1 MGGITVVPALE
12 RILRLRRPMIVL
24 AHAVLVAL
32 AYWFAFVLRF
42 EFRLLPDEL
51 SKWSRTLPFVLVV
64 RLLVFQWFHLYVGL
78 WRYVSMRDIVVI
90 LKAGTLSSLLLSGGI
105 LLVYGRA
112 FPSSVLMIDWLLCL
126 ALVGGVRLILR
137 AVRESRHPGRNGEG
151 RRALI
156 VGAGDAGEMLLRELG
171 RSPVLEYDILGLVDD
186 DPAKRHMRIHDVEV
200 IGTVDQLDTLTRSLR
215 VQEILIAIPSATRE
229 QKQRIVQRCR
239 ESGITFKSVPGLSEL
254 FAGRARIGQLQEV
267 QAEDLLGRAAVRLD
281 VDDLRRELRGRRILV
296 TGAAGSIGS
305 ELCRQLAAFEPDT
318 LVLLDRAESGVYFTE
333 LELRRQHKGLRLV
346 PVVGDVLDPRKVEEV
361 LDTYSP
367 EVVYHT
373 AAYKHVPLMEEHPLE
388 AIENNVFGTE
398 IVARASQERKVKK
411 FVLISTD
418 KAVNPVAI
426 MGMTKR
432 LAECLLFSLNGAST
446 AFVAVRF
453 GNVLGT
459 DGSVLPIFHWQIS
472 HGGPVTITD
481 PDASRY
487 FMLPSEA
494 AQLVLQAGAIGQG
507 GEVFFLDMGEP
518 IRISDLAENLIRL
531 SGMEPGRDMPI
542 EVMGLRPGE
551 RLREELVLANEE
563 LLPTA
568 HEKVFMVQNHSFDPA
583 DFRRELELLRSC
595 VRSRDR
601 ERAVALLREMASR
614 Y

>member
-1 MGGITVVPALE
+1 
-12 RILRLRRPMIVL
+12 MIVL
-24 AHAVLVAL
+24 AHALLVAL
-32 AYWFAFVLRF
+32 AYWLAFVLRF
-42 EFRLLPDEL
+42 EFRPLPDEW
-51 SKWSRTLPFVLVV
+51 SKWSQTLPFVLVV

-90 LKAGTLSSLLLSGGI
+90 LKAGTLSSVLLSGGI

-126 ALVGGVRLILR
+126 ALVGGVRLTLR

-215 VQEILIAIPSATRE
+215 VHEILIAIPSATRE

-281 VDDLRRELRGRRILV
+281 VDVLRRELRGRRILV

-346 PVVGDVLDPRKVEEV
+346 PVVGDVLDSRKVEEV

-367 EVVYHT
+367 EVVYHA

-494 AQLVLQAGAIGQG
+494 AQLVIQAGAMGRG
-507 GEVFFLDMGEP
+507 PEVFFLDMGEP
-518 IRISDLAENLIRL
+518 IRIADLAENLIRL

-568 HEKVFMVQNHSFDPA
+568 HEKVFMVRNHNFEPA
-583 DFRRELELLRSC
+583 DFCRDFELLRSC
-595 VRSRDR
+595 VQSRDR
-601 ERAVALLREMASR
+601 QRAVTHLREMTLR

>member
-1 MGGITVVPALE
+1 
-12 RILRLRRPMIVL
+12 
-24 AHAVLVAL
+24 
-32 AYWFAFVLRF
+32 
-42 EFRLLPDEL
+42 
-51 SKWSRTLPFVLVV
+51 
-64 RLLVFQWFHLYVGL
+64 
-78 WRYVSMRDIVVI
+78 
-90 LKAGTLSSLLLSGGI
+90 
-105 LLVYGRA
+105 
-112 FPSSVLMIDWLLCL
+112 
-126 ALVGGVRLILR
+126 
-137 AVRESRHPGRNGEG
+137 
-151 RRALI
+151 
-156 VGAGDAGEMLLRELG
+156 MLLRELG

-267 QAEDLLGRAAVRLD
+267 HAEDLLGRAAVRLD

-346 PVVGDVLDPRKVEEV
+346 PVVGDVLDSRKVEEV

-367 EVVYHT
+367 EVVYHA

-459 DGSVLPIFHWQIS
+459 DGSVLPICHWQIS
-472 HGGPVTITD
+472 HGGP
-481 PDASRY
+481 
-487 FMLPSEA
+487 
-494 AQLVLQAGAIGQG
+494 
-507 GEVFFLDMGEP
+507 
-518 IRISDLAENLIRL
+518 
-531 SGMEPGRDMPI
+531 
-542 EVMGLRPGE
+542 
-551 RLREELVLANEE
+551 AN
-563 LLPTA
+563 A
-568 HEKVFMVQNHSFDPA
+568 
-583 DFRRELELLRSC
+583 
-595 VRSRDR
+595 
-601 ERAVALLREMASR
+601 MASEKPAVWSNVSLKNFGR
-614 Y
+614 SF

>member
-1 MGGITVVPALE
+1 MGGISVVPALE
-12 RILRLRRPMIVL
+12 RILRVRRPMIIL

-32 AYWFAFVLRF
+32 AYWLAFALRF

-90 LKAGTLSSLLLSGGI
+90 LKAGTLGSVILSAGI
-105 LLVYGRA
+105 LSAYGLA
-112 FPSSVLMIDWLLCL
+112 FPLSVLMIDWLLCL
-126 ALVGGVRLILR
+126 ALVGGVRLTLR
-137 AVRESRHPGRNGEG
+137 VVRESQRRGRSGEG

-156 VGAGDAGEMLLRELG
+156 VGAGDAGEILLRELG
-171 RSPVLEYDILGLVDD
+171 RSSVLEYDILGFVDD
-186 DPAKRHMRIHDVEV
+186 EPAKQHMRIHDIEV

-215 VQEILIAIPSATRE
+215 VQEILIAIPSAIGEERR
-229 QKQRIVQRCR
+229 RILDRCR
-239 ESGITFKSVPGLSEL
+239 ASRVPFRTVPPLDELLS
-254 FAGRARIGQLQEV
+254 GRAQISQLQEV
-267 QAEDLLGRAAVRLD
+267 RPEDLLGRKEIRLD
-281 VDDLRRELRGRRILV
+281 FEQIRHGINGRRVLV

-305 ELCRQLAAFEPDT
+305 QLSRQLATFEPET
-318 LVLLDRAESGVYFTE
+318 LVLFDRAESGLYFAE
-333 LELRRQHKGLRLV
+333 LELRRLHKDLRIV
-346 PVVGDVLDPRKVEEV
+346 PVVGDILDRRKVEEV
-361 LDTYSP
+361 LDAHSP

-398 IVARASQERKVKK
+398 IVARASQERKVKR

-432 LAECLLFSLNGAST
+432 LAECLLLSLDGFST
-446 AFVAVRF
+446 AFVTVRF

-459 DGSVLPIFHWQIS
+459 DGSVLPVFHWQMS
-472 HGGPVTITD
+472 CGGPVTITD

-487 FMLPSEA
+487 FMLPAEA
-494 AQLVLQAGAIGQG
+494 AQLVLQAGAMGTG
-507 GEVFFLDMGEP
+507 GEVFLLDMGEP
-518 IRISDLAENLIRL
+518 IRIVDLAENLIRL
-531 SGMEPGRDMPI
+531 SGLEPGRDIPI

-551 RLREELVLANEE
+551 RLREELVLANEQ

-568 HEKVFMVQNHSFDPA
+568 HEKVFMVRNHGFDSG
-583 DFRRELELLRSC
+583 DFRRDFELLRSC
-595 VRSRDR
+595 VQSRDR
-601 ERAVALLREMASR
+601 ARAVPHLREMASR